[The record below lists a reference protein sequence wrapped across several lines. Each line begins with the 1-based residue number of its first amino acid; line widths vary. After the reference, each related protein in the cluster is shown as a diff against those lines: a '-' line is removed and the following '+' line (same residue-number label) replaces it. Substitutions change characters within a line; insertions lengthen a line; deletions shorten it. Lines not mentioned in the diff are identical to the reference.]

1 MHFPGAQFPYKIK
14 YRINRHK
21 ARKYLSDP
29 PIIIGGCG
37 RSGTTLLLSIISSH
51 PKVFAISE
59 ETGAF
64 CPTSYSQSHGKYD
77 FDINSPI
84 NTDYFYYKYFNTSFR
99 HKSYRRWCEKTPKN
113 ILFFEKI
120 LEYFNGNV
128 KLIQIIRDGRD
139 VILSKHPSNPSTYW
153 VSVDRWINDTY
164 AGLKYIDDPRVLT
177 VCYEKLVLN
186 SEMQIQRIC
195 NYLDLD
201 YCKEIRHWYQYATV
215 RQNAAWEAEVQPIFR
230 DSIGRWKDPH
240 NMDRVSLL
248 LNNTKAADILY
259 KLDYL

>member
-1 MHFPGAQFPYKIK
+1 MRFPGTQLPFKIK
-14 YRINRHK
+14 YLINRRN

-51 PKVFAISE
+51 PKVFAIPD

-64 CPTSYSQSHGKYD
+64 CPTSYSHFHKRYD

-84 NTDYFYYKYFNTSFR
+84 NTDYFYYKYFNTSFKS
-99 HKSYRRWCEKTPKN
+99 KSYRRWCEKTPKN

-120 LEYFNGNV
+120 LDYFNGNV

-139 VILSKHPSNPSTYW
+139 VILSKHPSNPSSYW
-153 VSVDRWINDTY
+153 VSIDRWINDTN

-177 VCYEKLVLN
+177 VCYENLVMN
-186 SEMQIQRIC
+186 NEVQIQRIC

-201 YCKEIRHWYQYATV
+201 YCKEIRYWHTYATV
-215 RQNAAWEAEVQPIFR
+215 RQNAAWETDVQPIFKE
-230 DSIGRWKDPH
+230 SIGKWRDPQ
-240 NMDRVSLL
+240 NRERVSLL
-248 LNNTKAADILY
+248 MKNAKAENILFKLN
-259 KLDYL
+259 YL